1 MKHPSFPK
9 QPDADT
15 RSFPFRDLSAQ
26 LAEQR
31 FNVAP
36 FHLCAGG
43 ICKDQFKG
51 FAVLARHGQM
61 VPNYGVVVKGEFY
74 DA

>member
-1 MKHPSFPK
+1 L
-9 QPDADT
+9 
-15 RSFPFRDLSAQ
+15 RW
-26 LAEQR
+26 
-31 FNVAP
+31 
-36 FHLCAGG
+36 G